1 MITKLPVLVLGT
13 VWLMALAGCGA
24 GGSGGRSAEALS
36 HTPAGAAPQSPQNVS
51 GPVASDAPQ
60 KSPGDVS
67 FLPKT
72 PEGPRVQRTARVV
85 LDVAAGRFDSTLN
98 DVIAIVD
105 QAGGYISGSHAQA
118 DDGQP
123 MRSGQV
129 TFQVPSAHFDDVLTQ
144 IRKRGTPRAIS
155 ISGND
160 VSLQYVDLQARLTN
174 AEAQRDAMLALL
186 QQARSVNDTIQIQ
199 NQLDQVTGQIE
210 ELKGQISFLDHS
222 TTYATV
228 SVTIREITGGPKDEW
243 GLQSA
248 VNQAAHNFVNI
259 IDFLV
264 LALGALA
271 PVLIGGLVLGWATW
285 RGLMRYRRQQSTPAT
300 PSRAMPAE

>member
-1 MITKLPVLVLGT
+1 MTTKLPVLVLGT

-72 PEGPRVQRTARVV
+72 PEGPRVQRTARVA
-85 LDVAAGRFDSTLN
+85 LDVATGQFDSTLN

-105 QAGGYISGSHAQA
+105 QAGGYISGSQAQA

-144 IRKRGTPRAIS
+144 IRKKGTPRTIT

-174 AEAQRDAMLALL
+174 AEAQRNAMLALL
-186 QQARSVNDTIQIQ
+186 QQARSVSDTIQIQ
-199 NQLDQVTGQIE
+199 NQLGQVTGQIQ

-228 SVTIREITGGPKDEW
+228 SVAIRETTASPRDEW

-248 VNQAAHNFVNI
+248 ASQATHNLVNLIALLI
-259 IDFLV
+259 LV
-264 LALGALA
+264 LGTLAPFLALGLG
-271 PVLIGGLVLGWATW
+271 IGFAAW
-285 RGLMRYRRQQSTPAT
+285 RGLLRYRRHHAPRQAAGT
-300 PSRAMPAE
+300 MPAE

>member
-1 MITKLPVLVLGT
+1 MTTKLPVLVLGT
-13 VWLMALAGCGA
+13 VWLTALAGCGA

-72 PEGPRVQRTARVV
+72 PEGPRVQRTARVA
-85 LDVAAGRFDSTLN
+85 LDVATGQFDSTLN

-105 QAGGYISGSHAQA
+105 QAGGYISGSQAQA

-144 IRKRGTPRAIS
+144 IRKKGTPRTIT

-174 AEAQRDAMLALL
+174 AEAQRNAMLALL
-186 QQARSVNDTIQIQ
+186 QQARSVSDTIQIQ
-199 NQLDQVTGQIE
+199 NQLGQVTGQIQ

-228 SVTIREITGGPKDEW
+228 SVAIRETTASPRDEW

-248 VNQAAHNFVNI
+248 ASQATHNLVNLIALLI
-259 IDFLV
+259 LV
-264 LALGALA
+264 LGTLAPFLALGLG
-271 PVLIGGLVLGWATW
+271 IGFAAW
-285 RGLMRYRRQQSTPAT
+285 RGLLRYRRHHAPRQAAGT
-300 PSRAMPAE
+300 MPAE

>member
-72 PEGPRVQRTARVV
+72 PEGPRVQRTARVA
-85 LDVAAGRFDSTLN
+85 LDVATGQFDSTLN

-105 QAGGYISGSHAQA
+105 QAGGYISGSQAQA

-144 IRKRGTPRAIS
+144 IRKKGTPRTIT

-174 AEAQRDAMLALL
+174 AEAQRNAMLALL
-186 QQARSVNDTIQIQ
+186 QQARSVSDTIQIQ
-199 NQLDQVTGQIE
+199 IGQVTGQIQ

-228 SVTIREITGGPKDEW
+228 SVAIRETTASPRDEW

-248 VNQAAHNFVNI
+248 ASQATHNLVNLIALLI
-259 IDFLV
+259 LV
-264 LALGALA
+264 LGTLAPFLALG
-271 PVLIGGLVLGWATW
+271 LG
-285 RGLMRYRRQQSTPAT
+285 
-300 PSRAMPAE
+300 

>member
-1 MITKLPVLVLGT
+1 MTTKLPVLVLGT

-72 PEGPRVQRTARVV
+72 PEGPRVQRTARVA
-85 LDVAAGRFDSTLN
+85 LDVATGQFDSTLN

-105 QAGGYISGSHAQA
+105 QAGGYISGSQAQA

-144 IRKRGTPRAIS
+144 IRKKGTPRTIT

-174 AEAQRDAMLALL
+174 AEAQRNAMLALL
-186 QQARSVNDTIQIQ
+186 QQARSVSDTIQIQ
-199 NQLDQVTGQIE
+199 NQLGQVTGQIE
-210 ELKGQISFLDHS
+210 ELKGQISFLGHS
-222 TTYATV
+222 MTYATV
-228 SVTIREITGGPKDEW
+228 SVAIRETTASPRDEW

-248 VNQAAHNFVNI
+248 ASQATHNLVNLIALLI
-259 IDFLV
+259 LV
-264 LALGALA
+264 LGTLAPFLALGLGIGFAA
-271 PVLIGGLVLGWATW
+271 WRVLL
-285 RGLMRYRRQQSTPAT
+285 RYRRHHAPRQAAGT
-300 PSRAMPAE
+300 MPAE